1 MMEEYVD
8 LVPVE
13 GHSNLGREKNSNAII
28 NMDQTG
34 YDAYIQAREKQK
46 LKNKELEELKSD
58 IEELKSLVKG
68 LAKQIDK

>member
-1 MMEEYVD
+1 MEEYVD